1 MTNPTPPGQVP
12 DALRLADECGYELAP
27 WTREEI
33 AAELL
38 RLHAENE
45 ALRAQQDDAYDHG
58 PQTETVEE
66 AARDVGK
73 WLNERPNR
81 PLDLRHVAMLTHHAK
96 RTAHVQNPA
105 EIEHV
110 AGDVS
115 KNGAEVNTSTQ
126 QPAPAGA
133 TPAESVE
140 RIVHLRAYRE
150 RRIYVAGPMTGL
162 PEYNFPL
169 FNSTAVRL
177 RSEGWHVENPSE
189 HGHIEGAGWAD
200 YLRWDISRI
209 ATCGAIYL
217 LPGWSNSKGA
227 TLEVHIAGVLGL
239 EVLLADG
246 AEAPTPQPAPAAGVT
261 VEQVEDA
268 IGLQSTAWDTI
279 GAEKIVEAVLR
290 LTNGQAPA
298 TQQAASSAVL
308 KAIREANMQLVRTG
322 DNAFML
328 VPYKVATAQAAESV
342 PAPVLDSLLNIVINH
357 EARATPEEVRS
368 MAAELATYRAA
379 RAPAESVPAI
389 SDLPPLPDPDL
400 RDVGTK
406 PQEIKEFLNG
416 YATEY
421 ARTAIAARATADS
434 VPAWA
439 NQAVIEYR
447 YTGGTHWC
455 PLGPAERMKPNFDG
469 VFPVDAPQPLPASQG
484 DGVPTWQAAQ
494 DPMLECSIQPRP
506 LSHPLAAYHSAM
518 SKGPLHYT
526 WQDKPHRFVYDLIA
540 AVKHYANQAGQAAP
554 AAQGDALDAA
564 RYRYLRDVPMD
575 QWPAELLTAIRLQQ
589 NAKWDTII
597 DAARKQGGA

>member
-12 DALRLADECGYELAP
+12 DAIDVLRA
-27 WTREEI
+27 
-33 AAELL
+33 
-38 RLHAENE
+38 HAENK

-58 PQTETVEE
+58 PQAETVEE

-110 AGDVS
+110 AGDVV
-115 KNGAEVNTSTQ
+115 KDGAEVNTSTQ
-126 QPAPAGA
+126 QPAPA
-133 TPAESVE
+133 TP
-140 RIVHLRAYRE
+140 I
-150 RRIYVAGPMTGL
+150 
-162 PEYNFPL
+162 
-169 FNSTAVRL
+169 
-177 RSEGWHVENPSE
+177 
-189 HGHIEGAGWAD
+189 
-200 YLRWDISRI
+200 
-209 ATCGAIYL
+209 
-217 LPGWSNSKGA
+217 
-227 TLEVHIAGVLGL
+227 
-239 EVLLADG
+239 
-246 AEAPTPQPAPAAGVT
+246 T

-268 IGLQSTAWDTI
+268 IGLQSSAWDTI

-290 LTNGQAPA
+290 LANAAPA
-298 TQQAASSAVL
+298 TQQAREVSDAMVLAALQMQHPAAYGQYLRHPANGPKTSIRTEAEIDTARRMIAAALAAAPQPSPAAHAASSTVL

-406 PQEIKEFLNG
+406 PQDVKDFLNG

-421 ARTAIAARATADS
+421 ARLALASRA
-434 VPAWA
+434 
-439 NQAVIEYR
+439 
-447 YTGGTHWC
+447 
-455 PLGPAERMKPNFDG
+455 PAESVGR
-469 VFPVDAPQPLPASQG
+469 DAPEAALSPQVHLTRNTLLWWRELASINPQ
-484 DGVPTWQAAQ
+484 DLVPRIDAV
-494 DPMLECSIQPRP
+494 
-506 LSHPLAAYHSAM
+506 LAA
-518 SKGPLHYT
+518 
-526 WQDKPHRFVYDLIA
+526 
-540 AVKHYANQAGQAAP
+540 N
-554 AAQGDALDAA
+554 
-564 RYRYLRDVPMD
+564 
-575 QWPAELLTAIRLQQ
+575 
-589 NAKWDTII
+589 
-597 DAARKQGGA
+597 GGNK